1 MTRRR
6 NPSLGLFGVFGRSDD
21 LRSLDKAF
29 RAFDLHP
36 ALVPDAVKLTA
47 LNLLKDAR
55 GEDPAPQDYG
65 ETAMLLSYC
74 AVGREAFTVANGEA
88 AAAAAERRIEA
99 ALEAGEGF
107 DASLILLAL
116 QAKIIHPSVK
126 AEHQLESE

>member
-1 MTRRR
+1 MARR
-6 NPSLGLFGVFGRSDD
+6 NSSLGLFGVFGRSDD

-36 ALVPDAVKLTA
+36 ARVPDAVKLTA

-55 GEDPAPQDYG
+55 GEDPTPQDYG

-74 AVGREAFTVANGEA
+74 AVGRQAFAVANGEA
-88 AAAAAERRIEA
+88 ATAAAERRIEA

-116 QAKIIHPSVK
+116 QEKIIHPGVK